1 MEGEGDSFL
10 KSLQKRQ
17 RNLTKKLDRI
27 KKKQAEVKSSGKDMK
42 EEEKKLIES
51 APQIEEFLLETDK
64 LITQYKQHLDSN
76 QKTEKKAPVKEDDR
90 SKEVASL
97 WVLGEFLSNQQV
109 KEKFVKE
116 NPADVQDLDAFL
128 LLHSSSRGQTGKKFN
143 EILSEVE
150 KSVELFL
157 AKSDKVAPGTMR
169 TYKKLSEFAAKAQTW
184 ASAVTRPQTP
194 VKTEVVAQPGPA
206 HPTQHT
212 GDVRAAPEETKVET
226 QVVKEVKEVK
236 ETREVR
242 EVKETHPVRA
252 EPVNESTAKKWADD
266 EDDDWADEPKA
277 AKHEESKKV
286 NEDDGFITVTG
297 RKPKGQ
303 KPEGERQDNRPR
315 GGFRGDRRGDRRGH
329 GRRGG
334 RGRGEGEGEAHEG
347 EAREPQEFRGERR
360 RGGRRGG
367 RQERGDRPPR
377 DNAGDG
383 EVRE

>member
-27 KKKQAEVKSSGKDMK
+27 KKKQAEVKSSGKEMK
-42 EEEKKLIES
+42 EEEKKLLES
-51 APQIEEFLLETDK
+51 APQIEELLQETDK
-64 LITQYKQHLDSN
+64 LIAQYKQHLDSN
-76 QKTEKKAPVKEDDR
+76 QKTEKKAPVKDDDR

-97 WVLGEFLSNQQV
+97 WVLGEFLSNHLV

-116 NPADVQDLDAFL
+116 NPAEVQDLDAFL

-184 ASAVTRPQTP
+184 ASAVPRPQTP
-194 VKTEVVAQPGPA
+194 AKTELSVQPGPVYS
-206 HPTQHT
+206 TQHT
-212 GDVRAAPEETKVET
+212 PDVRAAPEETKVET
-226 QVVKEVKEVK
+226 QAVKEVK

-242 EVKETHPVRA
+242 ETKETHTVKHETA
-252 EPVNESTAKKWADD
+252 HESSGKKWADD
-266 EDDDWADEPKA
+266 DEDDWADEPKA
-277 AKHEESKKV
+277 EKKEESKKV

-303 KPEGERQDNRPR
+303 KPDGERQDNRPR
-315 GGFRGDRRGDRRGH
+315 GEYRGERRGRG

-334 RGRGEGEGEAHEG
+334 RGRGKGEGEAHEG

-367 RQERGDRPPR
+367 RAERGDRPPR